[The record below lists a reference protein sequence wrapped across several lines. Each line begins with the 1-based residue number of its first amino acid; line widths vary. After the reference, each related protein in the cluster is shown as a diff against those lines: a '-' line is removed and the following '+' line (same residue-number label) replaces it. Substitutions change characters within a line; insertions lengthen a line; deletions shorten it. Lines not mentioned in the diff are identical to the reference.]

1 MRYCHANAEVM
12 KRNEWKRIS
21 KQKLR
26 AAAQQRPGSGPVP
39 SPFPDGRAFCVFEKK
54 VFLERFW
61 GRKRSPA
68 RHGPPAVRGGCARGW
83 VKRARALSSLLQGR
97 RFAGLINR
105 TRRRGRRVVYVPP
118 GCFAHPK
125 SRALWLGGESGG
137 RPRPPARRGPPAVRG
152 RSSAR
157 LQILEM

>member
-39 SPFPDGRAFCVFEKK
+39 SPFLDGRAFCVFEKK

-61 GRKRSPA
+61 GRKRSPGAA
-68 RHGPPAVRGGCARGW
+68 RSPGGAGRVRPRLGQART
-83 VKRARALSSLLQGR
+83 RAL
-97 RFAGLINR
+97 
-105 TRRRGRRVVYVPP
+105 
-118 GCFAHPK
+118 
-125 SRALWLGGESGG
+125 
-137 RPRPPARRGPPAVRG
+137 
-152 RSSAR
+152 
-157 LQILEM
+157 